1 MSTISALIV
10 NKLLQRNIIVCEKA
24 EICRIGIM
32 LILADMI
39 NFSLVL
45 LIGILT
51 KSFFESVA
59 YIIVF
64 WSVRRFSGG
73 FHAKTHL
80 VCRLVTVGTYVL
92 ILIASKFIN
101 NYYLIID
108 IICCVFSI
116 ITMLLFAP
124 VKHPNKELT
133 DKEIKANKLFAALA
147 TLFFATVSLVLTL
160 INKETGLV
168 ISLILFA
175 VSILMYIGLQTNKK
189 GVKTN
194 VKYCR

>member
-1 MSTISALIV
+1 MNAISALVV
-10 NKLLQRNIIVCEKA
+10 NELLQRNIIISEKA

-64 WSVRRFSGG
+64 WTVRRFSGG

-101 NYYLIID
+101 DHYIITN

-124 VKHPNKELT
+124 IKHPNKELT
-133 DKEIKANKLFAALA
+133 DKEVKANKLFAALA
-147 TLFFATVSLVLTL
+147 TLFFATVSLVLTF

-168 ISLILFA
+168 ISLILLA
-175 VSILMYIGLQTNKK
+175 ISILMYIGLQTNKK
-189 GVKTN
+189 RGKSN